1 VLRLTA
7 IIAVRNSQIPHVVK
21 FKSKLLRYPT
31 SAHDVTTIQVLMIA
45 AAHAKSPKDTTARR
59 CRVDPSFNE
68 ELTAIGIVNK
78 INSRLDAALMAGTPG
93 QYHV

>member
-1 VLRLTA
+1 
-7 IIAVRNSQIPHVVK
+7 
-21 FKSKLLRYPT
+21 
-31 SAHDVTTIQVLMIA
+31 MIA

-78 INSRLDAALMAGTPG
+78 INSRLDAALIAGAPG